1 MFTTK
6 KSDETI
12 EDILT
17 MLDFANDEIIINQYI
32 KTAKEQKTIEALNYL
47 KDLLSR
53 ARKNYRN

>member
-12 EDILT
+12 DEILT

-47 KDLLSR
+47 KDLLSK
-53 ARKNYRN
+53 ARKNYKD

>member
-47 KDLLSR
+47 KDLLSK
-53 ARKNYRN
+53 ARKNYKD

>member
-12 EDILT
+12 DEILT
-17 MLDFANDEIIINQYI
+17 MLDFANDELIINQYI
-32 KTAKEQKTIEALNYL
+32 KSAKEQKTIEALNYL

-53 ARKNYRN
+53 ARKNYRD